1 MTIDQLKA
9 IASDPCI
16 NLSGLLLDA
25 KVSRSTFDQYVTGKR
40 GKYGI
45 KKDVAERLEAAMERL
60 IGRLRQPEIC
70 EECDW
75 LELPDDTAVCKVCG
89 FTVPF

>member
-16 NLSGLLLDA
+16 NLSGLVADA
-25 KVSRSTFDQYVTGKR
+25 GVSRVTIENYIKGRR

-45 KKDVAERLEAAMERL
+45 KKEVSDRLEAALDRL
-60 IGRLRQPEIC
+60 KRRI
-70 EECDW
+70 
-75 LELPDDTAVCKVCG
+75 
-89 FTVPF
+89 

>member
-16 NLSGLLLDA
+16 NLSGLVSDA
-25 KVSRSTFDQYVTGKR
+25 GVSRDTVENYIKGRR

-45 KKDVAERLEAAMERL
+45 KKEVSDRMDDAVNRLFNRVNE
-60 IGRLRQPEIC
+60 LR
-70 EECDW
+70 
-75 LELPDDTAVCKVCG
+75 
-89 FTVPF
+89 

>member
-16 NLSGLLLDA
+16 NLSGLVLEA
-25 KVSRSTFDQYVTGKR
+25 GVSRDTIENYIKGRR

-45 KKDVAERLEAAMERL
+45 KPEVSEKLDSAVERLVERL
-60 IGRLRQPEIC
+60 KETR
-70 EECDW
+70 
-75 LELPDDTAVCKVCG
+75 
-89 FTVPF
+89 

>member
-16 NLSGLLLDA
+16 NLSGLLKDA
-25 KVSRSTFDQYVTGKR
+25 NVSRSTFDQYVTGKR

-45 KKDVAERLEAAMERL
+45 KKEVSDRMDDAVNRLFNRLNEAR
-60 IGRLRQPEIC
+60 
-70 EECDW
+70 
-75 LELPDDTAVCKVCG
+75 
-89 FTVPF
+89 